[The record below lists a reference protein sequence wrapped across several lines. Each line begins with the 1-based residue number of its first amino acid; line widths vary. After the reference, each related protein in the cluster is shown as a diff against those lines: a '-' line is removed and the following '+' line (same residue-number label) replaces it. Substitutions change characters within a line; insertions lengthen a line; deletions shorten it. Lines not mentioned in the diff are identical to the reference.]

1 MNKMKKIK
9 DKLTAIRTRWNREES
24 ENRANI
30 EKTKRKISTLEEA
43 LDEAEYPEEYIHA
56 QRTLMAAQSEL
67 NFYSNQRA
75 KFQHVLSDQEY
86 RDSCR
91 EINAEKDSM
100 LNYHRAAIRAEFD
113 NLLKMID
120 KYQEEA
126 QDIDETRLLLFELG
140 GKSSQLYSRM
150 SVKDLALDDQTQR
163 MFDMFSQ
170 FCQFYSSQCVKQN
183 NMKRIPV
190 RRYE

>member
-24 ENRANI
+24 DNLSNI
-30 EKTKRKISTLEEA
+30 EKTKRKLSTIQEV
-43 LDEAEYPEEYIHA
+43 LDEAEDPSEYLHA
-56 QRTLMAAQSEL
+56 QEAKAAAQNEL
-67 NFYSNQRA
+67 EFYELQRRR
-75 KFQHVLSDQEY
+75 FNHVLSDQEY

-113 NLLKMID
+113 NLLKMIN

-150 SVKDLALDDQTQR
+150 SVNDLALDDQAQR

-170 FCQFYSSQCVKQN
+170 FCRFYSSECVKQN
-183 NMKRIPV
+183 NMKRTPA